1 MKVPDKQ
8 NYFYLFAVLNI
19 AWCICWLIEK
29 DYGIFTTGSVIVLFF
44 FGILVN
50 GWTAWERYKS
60 AMRSYL
66 ERNNNNGK

>member
-1 MKVPDKQ
+1 MPDKQ

-19 AWCICWLIEK
+19 AWCICWFIED

-50 GWTAWERYKS
+50 AWSANEAYK
-60 AMRSYL
+60 AAVRRYL
-66 ERNNNNGK
+66 EKENKDGK